1 MNQSLQ
7 PSSTRAEVIVC
18 LTHIDGPLTTSS
30 LWMFW
35 CQHSVTE
42 AALHYM
48 YRRQRDTGY
57 SAARI
62 AEMSEIIG
70 ITTSWDFHTT
80 LGSGLQLWSFL
91 HCLYPPVER
100 NIKSQRKILI
110 MYEIDQKLSSY
121 QSKCRTV
128 LCVKGQQLF
137 YLWILL
143 KSLKKIST

>member
-1 MNQSLQ
+1 MLTFLKVNHKPQLFVNLLLASIYMDQSLQ

-18 LTHIDGPLTTSS
+18 LTHTDGPLTTSS

-42 AALHYM
+42 EALHYM

-91 HCLYPPVER
+91 HSLYPPVER
-100 NIKSQRKILI
+100 NIKSQRKIINNVLNRLKTF
-110 MYEIDQKLSSY
+110 QLS
-121 QSKCRTV
+121 
-128 LCVKGQQLF
+128 VKV
-137 YLWILL
+137 
-143 KSLKKIST
+143 